1 MKLNVFLLSTWVLVL
16 TACAGGNNSFAP
28 GNNQTGHSKVIRDT
42 DTKTKVRANYTISGS
57 RVSFARLVKELGSRT
72 DVLLA
77 QSVLDTNVQRLNV
90 NDQEVEQN
98 PAQLVITVR
107 FTKTSLSMPE
117 QIKLRARLSASSGGL
132 RANEVVQDA
141 PGASYFVGHI
151 FCPQTDCKR
160 VEIRLVNRTQSASR
174 PTAGKLKEARN
185 EVGILYSTSTPAI
198 QLLRRRSAVPYMSS
212 SLRSLE
218 SALPDS
224 SAGKIHGR
232 QKSVVV
238 VEGPSFANVWLGGA
252 RGAAPVINLMAELFD
267 TSTVVSE
274 IKSAAIDGKRVIGRL
289 VGNDSN
295 RGDLMV
301 EVADGNESAMLR
313 IEKDKSD
320 LDPEDKDDSIASR
333 GQMGPS
339 MEPGKAVFAVTSNDP
354 KIRQASADL
363 ANYSQ
368 HPRTLEQVQWL
379 LKNDPKGLKGFFT
392 HAPNVTPI
400 IGEVL
405 QSIRVTPEFA
415 YVLPVES
422 SYLKAGTFNSTQV
435 TGVRPSS
442 RNRNPSAFGPWQIV
456 NATAFS
462 IKERSGENFNLH
474 FIRQK
479 QWDPN
484 DDRGFLVQS
493 TYMAGLYMSLLSDLF
508 EHDRALAVLAYHAGE
523 GCVGVAVNKV
533 APNSK
538 GDCSKKAKQDAI
550 LTARLRTIS
559 KSEIDLALVNRYKM
573 VPDESL
579 EYAFRVL
586 AWREIGQNPTK
597 YGYGNIEPVQN
608 PEFKRRLSRP
618 GGPLPRGLSVSK
630 WI

>member
-1 MKLNVFLLSTWVLVL
+1 MRMKALFLSTWLLVL
-16 TACAGGNNSFAP
+16 TACAGGSNSFAP
-28 GNNQTGHSKVIRDT
+28 GNNQTGHSKVVRDT
-42 DTKTKVRANYTISGS
+42 DTKTKVRANYTIAGS
-57 RVSFARLVKELGSRT
+57 RVSFARLVKELGPRT

-77 QSVLDTNVQRLNV
+77 QSVLDTNVQRLNA
-90 NDQEVEQN
+90 NNQEVEQN
-98 PAQLVITVR
+98 PSQLVVTIR

-117 QIKLRARLSASSGGL
+117 QIQLRARMSASSGGL
-132 RANEVVQDA
+132 RANDVVQDA
-141 PGASYFVGHI
+141 PGASYFVAHI

-160 VEIRLVNRTQSASR
+160 VEIRLINRTQSASK
-174 PTAGKLKEARN
+174 PTAGTLKTARN

-198 QLLRRRSAVPYMSS
+198 QLMRRRNAIPYASS

-252 RGAAPVINLMAELFD
+252 RGTAPIINLMAELFD

-274 IKSAAIDGKRVIGRL
+274 IKSATIDGKRVIGRL

-301 EVADGNESAMLR
+301 EVADGNESAMLQ
-313 IEKDKSD
+313 IEKDKTD
-320 LDPEDKDDSIASR
+320 LDPEDKDETLADR
-333 GQMGPS
+333 GQSGPS
-339 MEPGKAVFAVTSNDP
+339 MESGKAVFAVTSADP
-354 KIRQASADL
+354 KVRQASADF
-363 ANYSQ
+363 ANYTN
-368 HPRTLEQVQWL
+368 HPRTVEQIQWL
-379 LKNDPKGLKGFFT
+379 LKNDPKGIRGFFL
-392 HAPNVTPI
+392 HAPNVSPI

-422 SYLKAGTFNSTQV
+422 SYLKAGNFNATQV
-435 TGVRPSS
+435 TGARPSA

-456 NATAFS
+456 NATAFD
-462 IKERSGENFNLH
+462 IKRRSGEDFNLH

-479 QWDPN
+479 KWDPN
-484 DDRGFLVQS
+484 DDRGYLVQS
-493 TYMAGLYMSLLSDLF
+493 TYMAGLYMSLLGDLF
-508 EHDRALAVLAYHAGE
+508 SHDRALAILAYHAGE
-523 GCVGVAVNKV
+523 GAVGTGLDNTKLRMQ
-533 APNSK
+533 K
-538 GDCSKKAKQDAI
+538 I
-550 LTARLRTIS
+550 LTSRLQTIS
-559 KSEIDLALVNRYKM
+559 KSDISLSHVERYKM
-573 VPDESL
+573 VPGESL

-597 YGYGNIEPVQN
+597 YGFGNIEPVQN